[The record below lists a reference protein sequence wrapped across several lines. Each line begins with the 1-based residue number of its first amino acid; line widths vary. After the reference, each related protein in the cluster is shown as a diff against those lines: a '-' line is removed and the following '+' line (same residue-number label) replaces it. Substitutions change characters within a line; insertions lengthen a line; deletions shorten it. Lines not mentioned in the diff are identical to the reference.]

1 MKNIPV
7 KKYKLQGCEF
17 EFEKQ
22 CFKLTE
28 EMDKIYDLYSDFT
41 KADPEYN
48 ELKTKFSLTQSKL
61 LSVCGKDKLK
71 EIQGNPENV
80 FELLSDYPD
89 LLSES
94 ANISIALEQKKTSL
108 HKTFARKNNK
118 LLIETCLNIGDKEI
132 NFDIEG
138 EGFTEL
144 MNVSNEVL
152 ADFFTVMK
160 DLGRY

>member
-7 KKYKLQGCEF
+7 KKYKLQGGEF

-28 EMDKIYDLYSDFT
+28 ELDKIYDLFLMFKKEDAEFAEIQ
-41 KADPEYN
+41 KNYN
-48 ELKTKFSLTQSKL
+48 SFQAKL
-61 LSVCGKDKLK
+61 ISVCGKDKMQQINK
-71 EIQGNPENV
+71 NPDKV
-80 FELLSDYPD
+80 FEILSDYPEI
-89 LLSES
+89 LFES
-94 ANISIALEQKKTSL
+94 ANTATAYEQKKKSL

-118 LLIETCLNIGDKEI
+118 MLIETCLNIGDKEI
-132 NFDIEG
+132 NFDIDG

-152 ADFFTVMK
+152 ADFFIVMK